1 MSREKEPAHLDGA
14 RLDFAGA
21 MSYGDYL
28 ALGELLGAQR
38 PLSGDHNEMLFIV
51 QHQASELWMKLAIHE
66 LTAARERVRADTLPP
81 AFKMLA
87 RVARVM
93 AQLNQS
99 WDVLSTLTPAEYS
112 SFRGSL
118 GASSGF
124 QSFQYRMIEFLLG
137 NKDVHRIEPHRHR
150 AELYA
155 KLEDLLDSPSLYD
168 EAIRVL
174 ARRGFAIDAKS
185 VERDWRTPRPY
196 DESVCAAWVE
206 VYRGTSKHWDLYELA
221 EKLVDLEDAFRQ
233 WRFRHATT
241 VERVIGMKR
250 GTGGTSGVGY
260 LRKVVEVEL
269 FPELWRARTQL

>member
-1 MSREKEPAHLDGA
+1 MVNEKNPSHLDGA

-28 ALGELLGAQR
+28 ALDDLLGAQR
-38 PLSGDHNEMLFIV
+38 PLSGDHNELLFIV

-66 LTAARERVRADTLPP
+66 LVAARDRVRGDDLPP
-81 AFKMLA
+81 AFKMLS

-112 SFRGSL
+112 SFRASL

-137 NKDVHRIEPHRHR
+137 NKDAHRMEPHRHKT
-150 AELYA
+150 ALYA
-155 KLEDLLDSPSLYD
+155 ALEAILAAPSLYD

-174 ARRGFAIDAKS
+174 ARRGFAVDKEC
-185 VERDWRTPRPY
+185 VERDWKTLRPFN
-196 DESVCAAWVE
+196 ESVCAAWVE
-206 VYRGTSKHWDLYELA
+206 VYKATSKHWDLYELA

-241 VERVIGMKR
+241 VERIIGMKR

-260 LRKVVEVEL
+260 LRKMVEVEL